1 MKNYKYLN
9 NLQHHQLK
17 RNKIFYHLKNKIIIL
32 LMKKKA
38 IKLIIMNK
46 KLIHK
51 KEYKIVN
58 PLTKIKNKR
67 KKKTNKNL

>member
-1 MKNYKYLN
+1 
-9 NLQHHQLK
+9 
-17 RNKIFYHLKNKIIIL
+17 
-32 LMKKKA
+32 
-38 IKLIIMNK
+38 MNK

-67 KKKTNKNL
+67 KKKLIKIYNNPPKILKKKRSNFKKRKNLIKIYQLLKKKNHQNLKQKASG